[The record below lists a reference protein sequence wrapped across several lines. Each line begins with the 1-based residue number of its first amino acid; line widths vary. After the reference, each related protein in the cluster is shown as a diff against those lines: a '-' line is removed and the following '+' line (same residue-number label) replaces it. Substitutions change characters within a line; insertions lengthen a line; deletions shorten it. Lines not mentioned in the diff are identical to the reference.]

1 MKKTWIIAALSPFIL
16 AACSNQQAAQLG
28 MRSSSVN
35 VYAQQMSNIQLCETL
50 YYNRASNQT
59 RVAIGAEFNR
69 RGLNKR
75 WCDQEYK
82 KFYVEKVV
90 DGLLSRKEQALQ
102 NLSQPYN
109 LPYKSP
115 HSIKSR
121 KLL

>member
-1 MKKTWIIAALSPFIL
+1 MKKTWILAALSPLVL

-35 VYAQQMSNIQLCETL
+35 VYAQQMSNMQLCETL

-75 WCDQEYK
+75 WCDKEYK
-82 KFYVEKVV
+82 KFYVEKVI
-90 DGLLSRKEQALQ
+90 DGLLSRKEQAPTEPAATI
-102 NLSQPYN
+102 QPA
-109 LPYKSP
+109 
-115 HSIKSR
+115 I
-121 KLL
+121 

>member
-75 WCDQEYK
+75 
-82 KFYVEKVV
+82 
-90 DGLLSRKEQALQ
+90 
-102 NLSQPYN
+102 
-109 LPYKSP
+109 
-115 HSIKSR
+115 
-121 KLL
+121 

>member
-1 MKKTWIIAALSPFIL
+1 MLAALSPLVL
-16 AACSNQQAAQLG
+16 AACSNHQAAQLG

-35 VYAQQMSNIQLCETL
+35 VYAQQMSNMQLCETL

-75 WCDQEYK
+75 WCDKEYK

-90 DGLLSRKEQALQ
+90 DGLLSRKEQAPTEPAATI
-102 NLSQPYN
+102 QPA
-109 LPYKSP
+109 
-115 HSIKSR
+115 I
-121 KLL
+121 

>member
-90 DGLLSRKEQALQ
+90 DGLLSRKEQAPAEPEPTI
-102 NLSQPYN
+102 QPA
-109 LPYKSP
+109 
-115 HSIKSR
+115 I
-121 KLL
+121 

>member
-1 MKKTWIIAALSPFIL
+1 MKKTWIFAAIAPLFL

-35 VYAQQMSNIQLCETL
+35 VYAQQMSNMQLCETL

-75 WCDQEYK
+75 WCDQQYK
-82 KFYVEKVV
+82 QLYIEKVV
-90 DGLLSRKEQALQ
+90 DGLLSRKEKAPTEPEVTI
-102 NLSQPYN
+102 QPA
-109 LPYKSP
+109 
-115 HSIKSR
+115 I
-121 KLL
+121 